1 MFRFFASGN
10 ELTPSVVGRSR
21 GSFRLSDRIW
31 RNSRSRISI
40 MSNKDKSGWK
50 ETPLVIRRRDAARLN
65 RLAPGIM
72 PSTYV
77 SGTLFLKDFPWTT
90 VQALLLLLL
99 GFLLLAAPG
108 VIWKCCREK
117 EQECWTKGKAIRRP
131 SQCESKED
139 YGRRI
144 GQRRRERTRMKRIK
158 GICS

>member
-1 MFRFFASGN
+1 MRQSWSYFPTR
-10 ELTPSVVGRSR
+10 
-21 GSFRLSDRIW
+21 
-31 RNSRSRISI
+31 
-40 MSNKDKSGWK
+40 
-50 ETPLVIRRRDAARLN
+50 PLCHWAG
-65 RLAPGIM
+65 PGIWEN
-72 PSTYV
+72 PAASSARSILSAFLCRNNAQHLWLRHIV
-77 SGTLFLKDFPWTT
+77 LLSFFFFFFLGTLFLKDFPWTT